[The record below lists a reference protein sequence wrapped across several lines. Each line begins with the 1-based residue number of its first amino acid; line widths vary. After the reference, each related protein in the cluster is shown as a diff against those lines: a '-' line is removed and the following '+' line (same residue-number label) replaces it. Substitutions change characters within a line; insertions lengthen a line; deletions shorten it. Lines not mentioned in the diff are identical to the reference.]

1 MNKLNP
7 TTLTKRLKIAY
18 RPYATRLSL
27 KFKLVILLIL
37 VLAFTD
43 GVLGISNMVI
53 TNSKIDTAEKIIE
66 AKPEL
71 PTTYMLDY
79 KRNLAN
85 EYIHHKTIVDRM
97 QDVFVVSKNTDGSI
111 PQLMTITSALF
122 PIVMILILLYHLIEE
137 LIVAKPP
144 IYHHVVNLTL
154 SVVAFAILAIV
165 MRCLI
170 ASIPMLG
177 GSWYW
182 NYSLN
187 AVLNISCFIGLLL
200 LLPVTNNR

>member
-18 RPYATRLSL
+18 RPYATRLPL

-37 VLAFTD
+37 VLVFTD
-43 GVLGISNMVI
+43 GVLGISNIVI
-53 TNSKIDTAEKIIE
+53 TNSKIDTAEKMIK

-85 EYIHHKTIVDRM
+85 EYIHHKTVIDRM
-97 QDVFVVSKNTDGSI
+97 QDVFEVSKNTDGSM
-111 PQLMTITSALF
+111 PLMMTVTSALF
-122 PIVMILILLYHLIEE
+122 PIVMILILLYQLIVEFV
-137 LIVAKPP
+137 VAKPP
-144 IYHHVVNLTL
+144 IYHHVVNLIL
-154 SVVAFAILAIV
+154 SIAAFAIIAVV
-165 MRCLI
+165 MRWLLT
-170 ASIPMLG
+170 SIPMFDVN
-177 GSWYW
+177 WCW
-182 NYSLN
+182 NYILN

-200 LLPVTNNR
+200 LLPVTNNN